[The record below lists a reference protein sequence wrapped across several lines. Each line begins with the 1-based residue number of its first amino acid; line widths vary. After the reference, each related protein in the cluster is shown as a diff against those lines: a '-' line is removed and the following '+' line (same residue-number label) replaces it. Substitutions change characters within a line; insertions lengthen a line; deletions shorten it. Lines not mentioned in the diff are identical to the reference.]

1 MVLSGDIGGKGE
13 RRIRSSPAG
22 WRPVFRDRA
31 YMIGA
36 LIRHVNDLNLT
47 IKVEEEVT
55 HEKMGCAVDV
65 EEERVGSSRMMK
77 PGEGAMGEET

>member
-1 MVLSGDIGGKGE
+1 M
-13 RRIRSSPAG
+13 IRSSPAG

-36 LIRHVNDLNLT
+36 LVLHVNDLKLT

-55 HEKMGCAVDV
+55 HGKMGCAVDV
-65 EEERVGSSRMMK
+65 GEERVGSSRMRK
-77 PGEGAMGEET
+77 RG